1 MARYKEEIDARY
13 DELCNLHCDAMM
25 TGNTRM
31 MEIIN
36 MEMADLLDHHVL
48 RDDKWRMR
56 QFKSLDWADFVGV
69 DNKPAD
75 VHKASASE
83 LLERCRNRISLIE
96 ILSEEENAKMEIEKR
111 LEKQKGFIKAFEQVL
126 SDCMT

>member
-1 MARYKEEIDARY
+1 MARYKEEIDTRY
-13 DELCNLHCDAMM
+13 EELCDMHCDAVM

-56 QFKSLDWADFVGV
+56 QFKALEWADFVGV
-69 DNKPAD
+69 GNKPAD
-75 VHKASASE
+75 VSVSE

-96 ILSEEENAKMEIEKR
+96 ILSEEEDAKMEIEKR
-111 LEKQKGFIKAFEQVL
+111 LEKQKSFIKTFEQVL